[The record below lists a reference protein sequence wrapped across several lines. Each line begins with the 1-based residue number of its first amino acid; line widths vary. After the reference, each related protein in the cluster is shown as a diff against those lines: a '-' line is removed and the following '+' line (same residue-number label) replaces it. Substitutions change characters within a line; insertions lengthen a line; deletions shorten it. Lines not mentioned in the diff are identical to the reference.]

1 MTKLLGKSHESG
13 EVRLSGREQTRLP
26 KELVLSG
33 DEQTGRSSYWERTAT
48 YMAYIPVAPIES
60 SRLFEP
66 IIG

>member
-33 DEQTGRSSYWERTAT
+33 DEQTGRSSYWERAAT
-48 YMAYIPVAPIES
+48 CLYGVHSGSAHRKLS
-60 SRLFEP
+60 TL
-66 IIG
+66 